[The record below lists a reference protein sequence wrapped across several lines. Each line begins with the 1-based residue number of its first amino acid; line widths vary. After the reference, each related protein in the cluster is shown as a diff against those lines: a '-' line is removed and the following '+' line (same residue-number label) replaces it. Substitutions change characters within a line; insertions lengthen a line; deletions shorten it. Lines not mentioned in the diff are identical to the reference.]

1 MFTLADYVGGHSG
14 SKGWDDSAKSN
25 ANRLIFACTKLQE
38 LMEDNGIVFH
48 LNPATN
54 TTISGQTYGGFRPQD
69 CPIGA
74 ANSAHK
80 TGEAVDRYD
89 HDGAIDRWLVAHPD
103 ALVECGIYIEA
114 PASTVGWSH
123 WSIRAP
129 HSGKHIFQP

>member
-1 MFTLADYVGGHSG
+1 MFTLANYVGVHA
-14 SKGWDDSAKSN
+14 DSPDWNDARKSN
-25 ANRLIFACTKLQE
+25 ANRLICACTNLQTM
-38 LMEDNGIVFH
+38 MEDAGIVFH

-54 TTISGQTYGGFRPQD
+54 TTISGQTFGGFRPQD

-74 ANSAHK
+74 AYSAHK

-89 HDGAIDRWLVAHPD
+89 HDGAIDAWLVAHPE

-114 PASTVGWSH
+114 SASTIGWSH

-129 HSGKHIFQP
+129 HSGNHIFQP